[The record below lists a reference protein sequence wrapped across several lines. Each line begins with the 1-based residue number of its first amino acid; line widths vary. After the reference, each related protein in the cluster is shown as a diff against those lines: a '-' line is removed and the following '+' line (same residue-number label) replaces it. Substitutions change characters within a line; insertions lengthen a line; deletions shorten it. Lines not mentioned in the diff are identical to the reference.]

1 MPKIR
6 VARCGLLAIGLTG
19 VAGCHSRGPDMG
31 ALARPFPGVRLVV
44 GVVDEPR
51 VLATV
56 TPQLGEWTATRGG
69 EVEVRGAPIDP
80 ESARGADLLLFRG
93 DRLGDLIDARALAA
107 LPEAVG
113 RPPAAVE
120 AESEEAAAGDE
131 PRPDRAAADPL
142 RFADV
147 VPAYR
152 DQVARYGSERFALP
166 LGGSA
171 LVLVY
176 RRVAFERTANREA
189 AGAEDLAWE
198 PPATWDR
205 FDALARFFQGR
216 DWNGDGSPDFGVALA
231 LGPDAEGLGEA
242 TFLARAASLGQH
254 RDQYSFL
261 FDADTMAPRID
272 SPPFVEA
279 LTALTALTASGP
291 PDLARFDAEAAR
303 RAFRRGDVA
312 LLIDRAERASLWGE
326 GGGGAIDVV
335 PLPGSCR
342 VFDPLRGRWEDAS
355 PPNRPSYLPFGG
367 GWLVGVASATEG
379 RRREAAIDFATYLV
393 GPEVAAHVR
402 AGRAFVMLPVRSSL
416 LGQGLPDPRVAP
428 GVDARRWSEAV
439 SRTLLAARVVP
450 GPRIPGADG
459 YLADLGRGRVAAVAG
474 EPADRA
480 LREVARRWS
489 ERTRSLGTERQ
500 LWHYRRSLNTLVT
513 TPEPPGR

>member
-1 MPKIR
+1 
-6 VARCGLLAIGLTG
+6 
-19 VAGCHSRGPDMG
+19 
-31 ALARPFPGVRLVV
+31 
-44 GVVDEPR
+44 
-51 VLATV
+51 
-56 TPQLGEWTATRGG
+56 
-69 EVEVRGAPIDP
+69 
-80 ESARGADLLLFRG
+80 
-93 DRLGDLIDARALAA
+93 
-107 LPEAVG
+107 
-113 RPPAAVE
+113 
-120 AESEEAAAGDE
+120 
-131 PRPDRAAADPL
+131 
-142 RFADV
+142 FADV

-326 GGGGAIDVV
+326 GGGGAIDVA

-342 VFDPLRGRWEDAS
+342 VFDPSRDRWEDAS
-355 PPNRPSYLPFGG
+355 PPNRPSFLPFGG